1 MEALWSLYHPDMPDV
16 LAELAATPP
25 MERLKGVG
33 MNCGCEYTSF
43 PLFADMAPSS
53 RYGHSVGVGLIVW
66 HFTGSQEQAAA
77 GLFHDVTT
85 PVFAHV
91 VDFLNGDHLRQ
102 ESTEVGVADCLA
114 ADRSVMALLARYGL
128 TLDAVSD
135 YHRYPVADNDAPALS
150 ADRLE
155 YTLRNLLYYGF
166 MELDELRLF
175 YEDLRVGINEQ
186 GETELVFQTPEVAS
200 AFARAALKT
209 GRVYVADEDRFAMQ
223 ALADLLGRAL
233 ARGVLCREDLWT
245 TEPELLAKL
254 TADPTGRREWER
266 FRAYSALQR
275 AAERPEGDG
284 WLSVGAKKRWIDPYV
299 PGLGRVS
306 RWDPEIRREIDA
318 FRALDLSVWLRGG
331 PDEMGGP

>member
-1 MEALWSLYHPDMPDV
+1 MEALWNLYHPDVPDV

-53 RYGHSVGVGLIVW
+53 RYGHSVGVGVIVW
-66 HFTGSQEQAAA
+66 HFTGSREQAAA

-102 ESTEVGVADCLA
+102 ESTEAGVADCLA
-114 ADRSVMALLARYGL
+114 ADRAVMALLVRYGL
-128 TLDAVSD
+128 TLDDVSD

-175 YEDLRVGINEQ
+175 YEDLRVGTNER
-186 GETELVFQTPEVAS
+186 GETELVFQTPGLAS
-200 AFARAALKT
+200 AFARAALRT

-233 ARGVLCREDLWT
+233 ARGSIRREDLWT
-245 TEPELLAKL
+245 TEPELLARL
-254 TADPTGRREWER
+254 TADPVGRREWER
-266 FRAYSALQR
+266 FRAYAVLQR
-275 AAERPEGDG
+275 AAERPAGDG
-284 WLSVGAKKRWIDPYV
+284 WLSIGAKKRWIDPYV

-306 RWDPEIRREIDA
+306 RWDTEFRQEIDD

-331 PDEMGGP
+331 PDEVGG